1 MNQVIG
7 LFSTPF
13 MRVEKLLGADLVD
26 ALVEQF
32 AGSAKQSNSQ
42 SHLLSHTQMVTPAES
57 PWFAETARLITP
69 QLVEFGTLLFGER
82 LNWGIKEMWVNILQ
96 TGGHQSVHNHAN
108 SFISGVIYLTRSHP
122 SANTVFIRALGGRD
136 FIFNNTNTNAELGP
150 FNADKWIM
158 PAAEPGDMVLFPSY
172 LLHEVPPNQGD
183 QRMSIA
189 FNAIP
194 DRLDSWGYGIRFSG

>member
-13 MRVEKLLGADLVD
+13 MRVEKLLGADLVA
-26 ALVEQF
+26 ALVEQV

-42 SHLLSHTQMVTPAES
+42 SHLLAHTQMVTPA
-57 PWFAETARLITP
+57 AEPCFVETVRLITP
-69 QLVEFGTLLFGER
+69 QLVEFGALLFGER
-82 LNWGIKEMWVNILQ
+82 LKWGIKELWVNILQ
-96 TGGHQSVHNHAN
+96 TGGHQSVHSHAN
-108 SFISGVIYLTRSHP
+108 SFISGVIYLTHSHP
-122 SANTVFIRALGGRD
+122 SANTVFIKSMGGRD
-136 FIFNNTNTNAELGP
+136 FVFNNTNTNATHGP

-172 LLHEVPPNQGD
+172 LLHEVPENKGD
-183 QRMSIA
+183 QRISIA

-194 DRLDSWGYGIRFSG
+194 DRLDSWGYEIRFSG